1 MAHIRMN
8 TTKKVKCTVCKVSLA
23 TLAYSCKCEKQF
35 CINHLPAAEHTCT
48 YNYRVDSRD
57 QLRKQLDTSGLAVK
71 LEKI

>member
-48 YNYRVDSRD
+48 YN
-57 QLRKQLDTSGLAVK
+57 
-71 LEKI
+71 